1 MKSTT
6 ATDNLCFSLVTQK
19 TTLDLETD
27 SKIERDSLVK
37 GFQLT
42 IVNFRSPKV

>member
-1 MKSTT
+1 MKSI
-6 ATDNLCFSLVTQK
+6 AANDSLCLSLVTQK
-19 TTLDLETD
+19 TTLDLETG

-42 IVNFRSPKV
+42 IVNFRNPKV